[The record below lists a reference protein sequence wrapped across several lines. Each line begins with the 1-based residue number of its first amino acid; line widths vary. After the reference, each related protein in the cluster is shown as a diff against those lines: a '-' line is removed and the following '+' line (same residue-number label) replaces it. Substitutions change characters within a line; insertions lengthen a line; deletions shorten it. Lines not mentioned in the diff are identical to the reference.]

1 VPLVFEPVPRV
12 ARGRSPE
19 LRCRAAPPRRAERWR
34 RRNLAG
40 RAALDEFAASHASPR
55 CNPRTKLSPLAR
67 SRAAPPPPAA
77 ARHRPLPSVVAAR
90 LRAF

>member
-19 LRCRAAPPRRAERWR
+19 LRRRAERWR